1 MLKSLFF
8 IIKKIVMAALII
20 YAYDSFIWPLNII
33 IPINFFNILLV
44 SVFGIPAMFG
54 LVLFSF
60 VF

>member
-1 MLKSLFF
+1 
-8 IIKKIVMAALII
+8 MAALII